1 MERTQAYRAIEI
13 ESPLGKDVLLFHKM
27 IFTEELGRLF
37 EFQIDLLSENP
48 NVKFDDILGQK
59 ITVRLQI
66 KPGKT
71 RYFSGH
77 VSNFSQSGMVGDL
90 YAYHMTAHPWL
101 WFLTLRANCRIFQK
115 KKVPDIIKQVFGD
128 QGFSDYEEALSG
140 NYQPWRNCV
149 QYRESDFNFVSRLM
163 EQEGIY
169 YYFKHE
175 NDKHTLVLSDSI
187 SSHQP
192 YPGYEK
198 LPYFPLVATLRRE
211 RDHIHDWR
219 ITQEVLS
226 GACALNDFNFRTPKA
241 NLQVKSAI
249 QHEHVMSGMEVYDYP
264 GKYLET
270 DRGQTYARVHIEEMQ
285 SGHELL
291 HGEGNARGLSV
302 GSIFELSGHPRKD
315 QNREYLIV
323 SANHSIISDV
333 YETAAVAEAAA
344 DIYSCKFT
352 AIHSKRP
359 FRSERITPKPIV
371 KGPQTAIVV
380 GPSGEEIYTDK
391 YGRVKLKFHWDRYSK
406 ADESSSCWVRVS
418 QNWAGAKW
426 GAVNI
431 PRIGQEVIVDFIE
444 GDPDRPII
452 TGRVYNDDNMPPYDL
467 PANATQS
474 GVKTRSSKGGA
485 PTNINEFRFEDKK
498 GEELIFLQAEKDQ
511 EIRVKHDLAELIG
524 NEDHLTVKSDQF
536 QVIKGD
542 KNLAVNG
549 DRNEKVD
556 GTISREAGMDMQEKV
571 GMRHALSAGLEIYL
585 KAGMNVVIE
594 AGMSITLKAGASFIV
609 VGPTGVIISG
619 LPTVLINSG
628 GAPVPGSGCSPQSPK
643 APREPGESSAVKKE
657 TAPPVPTAP
666 SPQTHSFKSAA
677 ITGAPFCSPS

>member
-1 MERTQAYRAIEI
+1 MGITQAHRQVEI
-13 ESPLGKDVLLFHKM
+13 ESPLGKDVLLLRGM
-27 IFTEELGRLF
+27 TVTEELGRLF

-48 NVKFDDILGQK
+48 NIKFDDILGQK
-59 ITVRLQI
+59 ITVRLDMP
-66 KPGKT
+66 PGKT

-77 VSNFSQSGMVGDL
+77 VSDFSQAGVVGDL
-90 YAYHMTAHPWL
+90 YAYHATVRPWL
-101 WFLTLRANCRIFQK
+101 WFLTLRANCRIFQH
-115 KKVPDIIKQVFGD
+115 KKVPDIIRQIFSD

-140 NYQPWRNCV
+140 SYHPWRNCV

-163 EQEGIY
+163 EHEGIY

-175 NDKHTLVLSDSI
+175 NDKHTLVLSDSV

-192 YPGYEK
+192 VPGYEK
-198 LPYFPLVATLRRE
+198 VPYYPLVATLRRE
-211 RDHIHDWR
+211 RDHIYEWR
-219 ITQEVLS
+219 IAQQVQS
-226 GACALNDFNFRTPKA
+226 GVFALNDFNFRTPKA

-264 GKYLET
+264 GKYLEA
-270 DRGQTYARVHIEEMQ
+270 DQGQTYARVHIEGVQ

-291 HGEGNARGLSV
+291 HGEANARGLST
-302 GSIFELSGHPRKD
+302 GSLFELGGHPRKD

-323 SANHSIISDV
+323 SANHKIVSDV
-333 YETAAVAEAAA
+333 YRTGGEEPGH
-344 DIYSCKFT
+344 DIYSCSFT
-352 AIHSKRP
+352 AIPSKRP
-359 FRSERITPKPIV
+359 FRSARLTPKPVV

-406 ADESSSCWVRVS
+406 ADENSSCWVRVA
-418 QNWAGAKW
+418 QTWAGAKW
-426 GAVNI
+426 GAINI
-431 PRIGQEVIVDFIE
+431 PRIGQEVIVDFVE

-467 PANATQS
+467 PAHDTQS
-474 GVKTRSSKGGA
+474 GIKTRSSRGGG

-511 EIRVKHDLAELIG
+511 EVRVKHDLVELIG
-524 NEDHLTVKSDQF
+524 HEDHLSVESDRF
-536 QVIKGD
+536 QLIEGD
-542 KNLAVNG
+542 KNLEVRG

-556 GTISREAGMDMQEKV
+556 GTISREAGIDVQEKV
-571 GMRHALSAGLEIYL
+571 GMKHALEAGLEIYL
-585 KAGMNVVIE
+585 KAGLNVVIE

-619 LPTVLINSG
+619 VPTVLINSG
-628 GAPVPGSGCSPQSPK
+628 GAPIPGSGCSPQSPK
-643 APREPGESSAVKKE
+643 APRKPGESSAVKKE
-657 TAPPVPTAP
+657 TAPPVPKAP
-666 SPQTHSFKSAA
+666 SPQSHSFKSAA
-677 ITGAPFCSPS
+677 ITGAPFCTP